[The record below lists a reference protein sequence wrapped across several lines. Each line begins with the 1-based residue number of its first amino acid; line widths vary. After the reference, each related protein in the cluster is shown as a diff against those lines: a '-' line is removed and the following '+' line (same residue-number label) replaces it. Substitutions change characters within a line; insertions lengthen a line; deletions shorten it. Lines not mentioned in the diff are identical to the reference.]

1 MQKVE
6 GSNPFS
12 RFRKGLH
19 LQAFFVAAVTK
30 CVCVLPLKP
39 DSRPPDRPWLT
50 KNGPYAGLFWS
61 VRTEVLLRAL
71 QKVECSA

>member
-19 LQAFFVAAVTK
+19 LQAFCMCTVGWWVLRRRVAIGYPVGEFV
-30 CVCVLPLKP
+30 
-39 DSRPPDRPWLT
+39 
-50 KNGPYAGLFWS
+50 
-61 VRTEVLLRAL
+61 VRVPQTGSFA
-71 QKVECSA
+71 